1 MEIKSK
7 SELDEAI
14 CAFVTDF
21 VAGVHEDT
29 DGLRV
34 NVIDDDTVSLELV
47 DNADETDDE
56 DVYPF
61 VDFVC
66 YTADAEQGLLTD
78 IDAEY
83 VEEVASAYFT
93 D

>member
-7 SELDEAI
+7 DALYESI
-14 CAFVTDF
+14 CLLVEDF
-21 VAGVHEDT
+21 IAGVHEDT
-29 DGLRV
+29 DGVLIK
-34 NVIDDDTVSLELV
+34 VIDDDTVVAEV
-47 DNADETDDE
+47 VNDADETDNE

-66 YTADAEQGLLTD
+66 YSADAEQGMQTD

-83 VEEVASAYFT
+83 VEEVASAYFA
-93 D
+93 